1 MYFLGIH
8 CFLVPVSGS
17 GSHEDAATLREAG
30 NVSSDGIAFAVSSP
44 ATMPVRPGDEWS
56 APLPEA
62 GALNASLCCLVAGLL
77 NPSTGNTSMGSRST
91 PGPVAPPTAEASAS
105 PPGVGAPLQ
114 VFFCFAMVVI
124 LLLALLGNMVVC
136 LMVYQRS
143 AMRSAINILLASLAF
158 SDMMLAILNMPF
170 ALVTVMTT
178 RWIFGD
184 VFCRVSAML
193 FWFFV
198 MEGVAILLIISID
211 RFLIIVQKQDKL
223 SPQRAKLLIVVTWGL
238 SFIFSFP
245 LAVGSPPLQIPP
257 RAPQCVFGYSV
268 EPGYHTYVMIIML
281 AFFFLPF
288 MVMLYTFMGILNTI
302 RHNAIRIHSHPDSI
316 CLSQASKLGLLS
328 LQRPFQMNIDMSFK
342 TRAFTTILVLFSVF
356 TVCWAPFT
364 AYSLVATFSDGF
376 YHKESFF
383 QISTWVLWLCY
394 LKSALNP
401 LIYYWRIKKF
411 RDACLDLMPKYF
423 KFLPQLPGNTKRRIQ
438 PSAVYV
444 CGEHRSVV

>member
-1 MYFLGIH
+1 MLHSNYASL
-8 CFLVPVSGS
+8 P
-17 GSHEDAATLREAG
+17 EAG
-30 NVSSDGIAFAVSSP
+30 NVNTSHRWLVTGRLNLSTRLLMENVSMANISQ
-44 ATMPVRPGDEWS
+44 GSWS
-56 APLPEA
+56 LPEPFTPTTPA
-62 GALNASLCCLVAGLL
+62 PEVLRGVSL
-77 NPSTGNTSMGSRST
+77 
-91 PGPVAPPTAEASAS
+91 
-105 PPGVGAPLQ
+105 PLQ
-114 VFFCFAMVVI
+114 VFFGLAMVVI
-124 LLLALLGNMVVC
+124 LLVALAGNVVVC

-158 SDMMLAILNMPF
+158 ADMMLAILNMPF
-170 ALVTVMTT
+170 ALVTVVTT
-178 RWIFGD
+178 NWIFGD
-184 VFCRVSAML
+184 IFCRVSAML

-238 SFIFSFP
+238 SFVFSFP
-245 LAVGSPPLQIPP
+245 LAIGSPPLQIPP
-257 RAPQCVFGYSV
+257 RAPQCVFNYSV
-268 EPGYHTYVMIIML
+268 QPGYHAYVLILML
-281 AFFFLPF
+281 VFFFIPF
-288 MVMLYTFMGILNTI
+288 LVMLYTFMGILNTI
-302 RHNAIRIHSHPDSI
+302 RHNTIRIHSHPDSM

-342 TRAFTTILVLFSVF
+342 TRAFTTILILFSVF

-364 AYSLVATFSDGF
+364 AYSLVTTFSDRF
-376 YHKESFF
+376 YHKDSFF
-383 QISTWVLWLCY
+383 QISTWLLWLCY

>member
-1 MYFLGIH
+1 MLH
-8 CFLVPVSGS
+8 SN
-17 GSHEDAATLREAG
+17 TAG
-30 NVSSDGIAFAVSSP
+30 
-44 ATMPVRPGDEWS
+44 
-56 APLPEA
+56 LPEA
-62 GALNASLCCLVAGLL
+62 GRINSSGWGLVTRRLNLTEDV
-77 NPSTGNTSMGSRST
+77 SMATVSQDSWS
-91 PGPVAPPTAEASAS
+91 PAEPVPPTGPAPTG
-105 PPGVGAPLQ
+105 PPAVSLPLQ
-114 VFFCFAMVVI
+114 VFLCVAMAAI
-124 LLLALLGNMVVC
+124 LLVALTGNVVVC

-158 SDMMLAILNMPF
+158 ADMMLAILNMPF
-170 ALVTVMTT
+170 ALVTVATT
-178 RWIFGD
+178 SWMFGD
-184 VFCRVSAML
+184 AFCRVSAML

-223 SPQRAKLLIVVTWGL
+223 SPQRAKLLIAVTWGL
-238 SFIFSFP
+238 SFVLSFP
-245 LAVGSPPLQIPP
+245 LAVGSPPLHFPP
-257 RAPQCVFGYSV
+257 RAPQCVFNYSG
-268 EPGYHTYVMIIML
+268 EPGYHAYVLIL
-281 AFFFLPF
+281 TLVFFFVPF
-288 MVMLYTFMGILNTI
+288 LVMLYTFLGILNTI
-302 RHNAIRIHSHPDSI
+302 RHNAVRIHSHPDGL

-328 LQRPFQMNIDMSFK
+328 LQRPFQMNVDMSFK
-342 TRAFTTILVLFSVF
+342 TRAFTTILILFSVF

-364 AYSLVATFSDGF
+364 AYSLLTTFSRGF
-376 YHKESFF
+376 YHKDSFF
-383 QISTWVLWLCY
+383 RTSTWLLWLCY

>member
-1 MYFLGIH
+1 MVLSTT
-8 CFLVPVSGS
+8 VPLLDTGDINSRFCCVVTRLLNLSERLPMEDLSVANISLGS
-17 GSHEDAATLREAG
+17 GSPSE
-30 NVSSDGIAFAVSSP
+30 
-44 ATMPVRPGDEWS
+44 PV
-56 APLPEA
+56 
-62 GALNASLCCLVAGLL
+62 
-77 NPSTGNTSMGSRST
+77 T
-91 PGPVAPPTAEASAS
+91 PTANALEIQQ
-105 PPGVGAPLQ
+105 GIGLPLQ
-114 VFFCFAMVVI
+114 IFFCFVMAAI
-124 LLLALLGNMVVC
+124 LLVALSGNIVVC

-158 SDMMLAILNMPF
+158 ADMMLAILNMPF
-170 ALVTVMTT
+170 ALVTVVTT
-178 RWIFGD
+178 NWIFGD

-198 MEGVAILLIISID
+198 MEGAAVLLIISID

-238 SFIFSFP
+238 SFIFTFP

-257 RAPQCVFGYSV
+257 RAPQCIFGYSSD
-268 EPGYHTYVMIIML
+268 PGYHAYVLILTL

-288 MVMLYTFMGILNTI
+288 TVMLYTFMGILNTI
-302 RHNAIRIHSHPDSI
+302 RHNAIRIRSHTDSV

-328 LQRPFQMNIDMSFK
+328 LQKPFKMNIDMSFK
-342 TRAFTTILVLFSVF
+342 TRAFTTILILFSVF
-356 TVCWAPFT
+356 TACWAPFT
-364 AYSLVATFSDGF
+364 AFSLVTTFSDRF
-376 YHKESFF
+376 YRKDSFF

-438 PSAVYV
+438 PSAVYI